1 MLKTF
6 DFKQKPKY
14 NSNIEKDKIM
24 AWVIDKTFEFC
35 YGHRVWTQKLNGE
48 YAADLKCACRH
59 LHGHEGKMQ
68 VFLESNT
75 GNLDNTGMVTDFRH
89 LEWLKKWINENID
102 HQFIIDRNDPLF
114 SQLIGNREL
123 VPVFVPGTEWHVGA
137 KIDLSGLETNTPEY
151 EYLEGFLIVDFVP
164 TSENLSAWMAN
175 LVEAKMSKLDVTV
188 KQIDWWETPK
198 SRSTYIR
205 G

>member
-1 MLKTF
+1 
-6 DFKQKPKY
+6 
-14 NSNIEKDKIM
+14 M

-75 GNLDNTGMVTDFRH
+75 GNLDQTGMVTDFRH
-89 LEWLKKWINENID
+89 LEWLKQWINTYID
-102 HQFIIDRNDPLF
+102 HQFIIDSHDPLYN
-114 SQLIGNREL
+114 QIIGNRGL
-123 VPVFVPGTEWHVGA
+123 VPVKVPNTDYLAGYHL
-137 KIDLSGLETNTPEY
+137 DLTGLEPNTPEY
-151 EYLEGFLIVDFVP
+151 EYYEGFMIVDFVP

-175 LVEAKMSKLDVTV
+175 LVEVKMSKLDVAV

-198 SRSTYIR
+198 SRSTFIR